1 MDDKLTVASIYN
13 RRTSESNVVN
23 INISLSNK
31 FKVKNYPFAL
41 IIQSST
47 ENQIKL
53 TIYPIKKD
61 KIIKI
66 SLFGQNVSDKTIEM
80 LSEIIKNYEII
91 HSSGLL
97 IKKMKFFY
105 ECYLN
110 LNPTDNEYKDLKGSL
125 NKIRNIP
132 LEVKIEEISLK
143 SVKRL

>member
-1 MDDKLTVASIYN
+1 M
-13 RRTSESNVVN
+13 
-23 INISLSNK
+23 
-31 FKVKNYPFAL
+31 
-41 IIQSST
+41 
-47 ENQIKL
+47 
-53 TIYPIKKD
+53 TIYPIKKE

-66 SLFGQNVSDKTIEM
+66 SLFGQNVSDNTIER

>member
-13 RRTSESNVVN
+13 RRSSESNIVN
-23 INISLSNK
+23 VDISLSNK
-31 FKVKNYPFAL
+31 FNVNDYPFAL
-41 IIQSST
+41 IIQSTT
-47 ENQIKL
+47 ENQTKL
-53 TIYPIKKD
+53 TIYPIKKER
-61 KIIKI
+61 IIKI
-66 SLFGQNVSDKTIEM
+66 TLFGQNVSDNTSEM

-132 LEVKIEEISLK
+132 LEVKIEDISLK
-143 SVKRL
+143 NVRSL